1 MPWNPYYE
9 DWVAVHGET
18 YAWRQRAPWNEP
30 DTALEL
36 REMRGLMIHR
46 YAFAV
51 PCEEGLACI
60 ARYAPIVEMGAG
72 NGYWARC
79 LRDRGVDVVAYDEM
93 GDQWRTYFHPAVL
106 EEAESRLPSGSRLKV
121 VKPAEDGTEPRLWT
135 EVLRGGPE
143 RLTEHPDRTL
153 VLCWP
158 DPWSGMDQASVRAY
172 RGDHLVYVGERGRG
186 GPGSDGFR
194 RLLRAQWR
202 EVERV
207 PLPQW
212 DRCDDQL
219 TVYERRPRP
228 AARQS
233 RTGGIPTASTGRW
246 PVGRRTRR

>member
-9 DWVAVHGET
+9 DWAAVHGET
-18 YAWRQRAPWNEP
+18 YAWRVRALARSRFGVEALAREA
-30 DTALEL
+30 DTRFEL

-51 PCEEGLACI
+51 PCEEGLTCI

-93 GDQWRTYFHPAVL
+93 GEQWRTYFHAAVL
-106 EEAESRLPSGSRLKV
+106 EEAHTLASGGARLKV
-121 VKPAEDGTEPRLWT
+121 VKPAGDENDPRLWT
-135 EVLRGGPE
+135 EVLRGGPQ
-143 RLTEHPDRTL
+143 RLAEHAERTL

-158 DPWSGMDQASVRAY
+158 DPWSGMDEASVRAY
-172 RGDHLVYVGERGRG
+172 AGDHLVYVGERGSR
-186 GPGSDGFR
+186 GPGTDGFR

-212 DRCDDQL
+212 DSCDDQL
-219 TVYERRPRP
+219 IVYERRRGP
-228 AARQS
+228 AAS
-233 RTGGIPTASTGRW
+233 
-246 PVGRRTRR
+246 

>member
-1 MPWNPYYE
+1 MLWNPYYE
-9 DWVAVHGET
+9 EWVAVHGDT
-18 YAWRQRAPWNEP
+18 HAWRERARWNGP

-79 LRDRGVDVVAYDEM
+79 LRERGVDVVAYDEM
-93 GDQWRTYFHPAVL
+93 GDQWRAYFRRA
-106 EEAESRLPSGSRLKV
+106 
-121 VKPAEDGTEPRLWT
+121 PAEDPELWT
-135 EVLRGGPE
+135 GIVRGD
-143 RLTEHPDRTL
+143 PDHLAQHGDRAL
-153 VLCWP
+153 FVCWP
-158 DPWSGMDQASVRAY
+158 DPWSGMDEASVRAY
-172 RGDHLVYVGERGRG
+172 PGDHLVYVGELGRG
-186 GPGSDGFR
+186 GPGGDGFR

-219 TVYERRPRP
+219 MVYERRRRP
-228 AARQS
+228 AARRS
-233 RTGGIPTASTGRW
+233 RTGGIPPASTGRL
-246 PVGRRTRR
+246 PAGRRTRS